1 MRVHDEQLR
10 DHMTCHHTV
19 CFLHVWSIVK
29 IFKYLHIMSEYT
41 SAFEI
46 LHKSEVIDHN
56 FLYIR
61 VQCLNN

>member
-1 MRVHDEQLR
+1 
-10 DHMTCHHTV
+10 
-19 CFLHVWSIVK
+19 
-29 IFKYLHIMSEYT
+29 MSEYT

-61 VQCLNN
+61 VQCANN